1 MEHKLEIA
9 GKTFFVNLE
18 NLAEQANGAVFV
30 RHNDTLVMATATMG
44 YKDTDQDFFPLTV
57 DFEEK
62 FYAAGKILGSRFVR
76 REGKPSDEAI
86 LTGRFID
93 RAIRPLFPKSL
104 KREVQVIIGC
114 YSFDE
119 ENDPDMAGMIA
130 ASLALGISDI
140 PWDGPVAP
148 IRISKVNGNLIV
160 NPTYKE
166 REEAIYDLAFSAT
179 EENGEIGFNMIE
191 GQGNEIQEQDVL
203 EALEISKNDLR
214 KILDFQKEIVQKYGK
229 AKTIIPEKNI
239 SEELKNAV
247 GKYRGEMEDAM
258 FKAPSVENKSAMQD
272 LQDKILTEIQDNF
285 GAENISTAKDLIE
298 EELENLFNLNVIE
311 KEKRPDGRNFDQI
324 RPLEMRVNILPR
336 THGSGLFIRGKT
348 KALSNV
354 TLGSPSDQKLVEGM
368 EIRGKK
374 RFMHHYNFPPFC
386 SGEIKP
392 LRGPGR
398 REIGHGMLAEKALF
412 PLVPNFENFPYT
424 IRIVTEILSSNG
436 STSMASVS
444 ASTLAL
450 MDAGVPISKPAAG
463 ISVGL
468 AKEKNKYR
476 LLCDIQ
482 GPEDHYGDMDFKVAG
497 TRDGITAIQMD
508 IKTRSISTEIAKEAL
523 EIAKKARHQILDLTE
538 KTIAAPRENVSQ
550 YAPKIFRI
558 SINPDKIGSVI
569 GPGGRIINEIIDKCE
584 VAIDI
589 EEDGNVFV
597 SSASNESAQKAIE
610 WIKNITRE
618 IKVGEVFQGKV
629 ARILDFGAIVQI
641 LPDKDGMVHISQLAP
656 YRVNKVEDIVKVGQ
670 VIPVKVIS
678 VDESGK
684 IGLSLKEITHP
695 GSNDNFKQDHRKK
708 DFSEHKQK
716 PGFFRKRQ

>member
-9 GKTFFVNLE
+9 GKTFFINLE
-18 NLAEQANGAVFV
+18 NLAEQANGSVFV
-30 RHNDTLVMATATMG
+30 KHGDTLVMATATMSPR
-44 YKDTDQDFFPLTV
+44 DSENNDFFPLTV

-93 RAIRPLFPKSL
+93 RAIRPLFPKDF
-104 KREVQVIIGC
+104 KRDVQVIIGC

-119 ENDPDMAGMIA
+119 ENDPDMAGLLA

-140 PWDGPVAP
+140 PWDGPAAP
-148 IRISKVNGNLIV
+148 IRINKNNGNLII

-166 REEAIYDLAFSAT
+166 REGAIYDLAFSAVK
-179 EENGEIGFNMIE
+179 EDDQINVNMIE
-191 GQGNEIQEQDVL
+191 GQGNEVQEQDII
-203 EALEISKNDLR
+203 EALELSKNDLE
-214 KILDFQKEIVQKYGK
+214 KMISFQEDIIKQYGK
-229 AKTIIPEKNI
+229 KKIVLAKKQEVPEIINEVKSYSSKI
-239 SEELKNAV
+239 EEAI
-247 GKYRGEMEDAM
+247 
-258 FKAPSVENKSAMQD
+258 FQAPSVENKQGFEE
-272 LQDKILTEIQDNF
+272 LQNEFIENIKVNF
-285 GAENISTAKDLIE
+285 GIEKINYAKDLFFDECERIFD
-298 EELENLFNLNVIE
+298 NNVLN
-311 KEKRPDGRNFDQI
+311 KGTRPDHRQLDEI
-324 RPLEMRVNILPR
+324 RPLEMRTGILPR
-336 THGSGLFIRGKT
+336 THGSGLFIRGKS

-354 TLGSPSDQKLVEGM
+354 TLGSPSDQKLSEGM

-398 REIGHGMLAEKALF
+398 REIGHGMLAEKALL
-412 PLVPNFENFPYT
+412 PLVPNFEDFPYT

-444 ASTLAL
+444 ASSLAL
-450 MDAGVPISKPAAG
+450 MDAGVPILKPAAG

-468 AKEKNKYR
+468 AKNKDHYK

-482 GPEDHYGDMDFKVAG
+482 GPEDHFGDMDFKVAG
-497 TRDGITAIQMD
+497 TKDGITAIQMD
-508 IKTRSISTEIAKEAL
+508 IKVRSVNDDIIKQAL
-523 EIAKKARHQILDLTE
+523 EIAKKARHKIIDLTLQ
-538 KTIAAPRENVSQ
+538 TIPAPRPALSQ

-558 SINPDKIGSVI
+558 TINPEKIGSVI

-597 SSASNESAQKAIE
+597 TSASDETAQKAIE

-629 ARILDFGAIVQI
+629 TRIMDFGAIVQI

-670 VIPVKVIS
+670 MIPVKVIA

-684 IGLSLKEITHP
+684 IGLSLKDTLQ
-695 GSNDNFKQDHRKK
+695 SDNSPKEEQRKPQ
-708 DFSEHKQK
+708 E
-716 PGFFRKRQ
+716 KRGYNKRR